1 VTTGASDAKER
12 IRAALDIA
20 DIIGDSVALKSA
32 GKERLKG
39 LCPFHQEK
47 TPSFHVHAGRGF
59 YYCFGCGAKG
69 DVFDFVMQSQGVDF
83 ADALQIL
90 GRRAG
95 IDVTPNP
102 AAAASGQR
110 RKDLFA
116 VNDFALRH
124 FIGRLAEEA
133 RHYLLERGLT
143 DESIDQWGL
152 GWAPDAWDDLLKAA
166 LQQGVSEDDLLAA
179 GLLSENE
186 RGRRYDRFRGR
197 IMFPIRDRLG
207 RTVGFSGRVLGDAVP
222 KYVNTPET
230 DVFDKG
236 SVLYGLDQARAA
248 IREQGT
254 ALVVEGYM
262 DVIALHQTGFNHA
275 VAALGATLTEAQ
287 AQELQRLDV
296 DRVLLA
302 FDADD
307 AGQRA
312 VLSGLDQS
320 IGRDFRVEAV
330 TIPDGKDPADAVLG
344 GFIDRFK
351 DALESGQSAIAFR
364 LEAALQKHDANTS
377 AGRRAI
383 LDELAPSME
392 MRGPHD
398 DVAAEMRRLV
408 ISALALDEQQLA
420 SWLRSRKRTSL
431 TDVQLK
437 GMERGVNL
445 DDEVLQVEVDLM
457 ALMLTQ
463 TGRLEGLVARV
474 EPEVPAELADSA
486 LRAFAGVAR
495 EEGFDVGRIL
505 GRYRER
511 PEGRVLFPRV
521 LEHEDDESVAPAQ
534 LERHLQIG
542 LSRLRERVLD
552 REARQ
557 PRQELTRRL
566 DELKARLRDE
576 TLQEAE
582 LRACYDELA
591 EVHALLAA
599 RDAERRSRLP
609 ARAKRAGG
617 KKRSS

>member
-1 VTTGASDAKER
+1 MTTGSSDAKER

-20 DIIGDSVALKSA
+20 DVIGDSVALKSA

-116 VNDFALRH
+116 VNDFAFRH
-124 FIGRLAEEA
+124 FTGRLAEEA

-143 DESIDQWGL
+143 EQSIDQWGL
-152 GWAPDAWDDLLKAA
+152 GWAPDEWDDLLKAA

-262 DVIALHQTGFNHA
+262 DVIALHQTGFKHA

-287 AQELQRLDV
+287 AQELQRLGV

-351 DALESGQSAIAFR
+351 DALENGQSAIAFR
-364 LEAALQKHDANTS
+364 LETALNQHDATTS

-383 LDELAPSME
+383 LDALAPSME

-408 ISALALDEQQLA
+408 TSALALDEQQLA

-474 EPEVPAELADSA
+474 EPEIPVELEDSA
-486 LRAFAGVAR
+486 LRAFVDIVR

-505 GRYRER
+505 ARYRER

-521 LEHEDDESVAPAQ
+521 LEHEDDERVAPAQ
-534 LERHLQIG
+534 LERHLQTG

-566 DELKARLRDE
+566 EELKARLRDD
-576 TLQEAE
+576 TLPDAE

-599 RDAERRSRLP
+599 RDAERRTRLP
-609 ARAKRAGG
+609 VRTKRNGS